1 MVLDHPTAVS
11 TKCLCMHWHHSQ
23 LSKTELRWQRIW
35 PEWIG
40 VRGRSHI
47 IQSAWDQQNGN
58 VVFLPRKKH
67 AWCIGGWGTCSRS
80 EYCLLGFCLAPS
92 TSDMRA
98 GWRLVRPHV
107 EFHKFLFNFCFW
119 DSWSPIK
126 KKESTL
132 TNSFATTAKAPLLRN
147 PLLGSPNW
155 VWGMIKECFW
165 SELFFTRPILPD
177 GLSL

>member
-1 MVLDHPTAVS
+1 MHSEFTNNI

-23 LSKTELRWQRIW
+23 LSKTELRWRRIW

-98 GWRLVRPHV
+98 GWRLTRPHV
-107 EFHKFLFNFCFW
+107 EFHSFLFNFFCFW
-119 DSWSPIK
+119 
-126 KKESTL
+126 ESTYQEKGVNTDKL
-132 TNSFATTAKAPLLRN
+132 VCNHSKGSTAQEPIVGVSKLGLRHHKD
-147 PLLGSPNW
+147 
-155 VWGMIKECFW
+155 I
-165 SELFFTRPILPD
+165 
-177 GLSL
+177 